1 MKRLLLATCAVAAF
15 SLPTIASAAECDTS
29 LSAYDKE
36 MTAEAR
42 AQVNPT
48 ARRDLRELRDAAY
61 MLKQYGQSEACE
73 EVISAIRE
81 ISSDPKSMANATNAA
96 AMTDKAAADQSYD
109 ERTRMRAEKAT
120 PLTQAS
126 RTLVASE
133 LIGADLHNNA
143 GEDLGSVDDL
153 IVAEKG
159 KMSYLIVN
167 TGGFIGIGEKQI
179 AVPFDAAKIS
189 EDGDT
194 VYINATDESLEK
206 APSFD
211 RDDRGWLSD
220 ADWQTKNNKFYHDL
234 K

>member
-1 MKRLLLATCAVAAF
+1 MKRLLLATCAAAAL

-61 MLKQYGQSEACE
+61 MLKQYGQSDACE
-73 EVISAIRE
+73 EVISAIRD
-81 ISSDPKSMANATNAA
+81 ISSDPKSMAKATNAA
-96 AMTDKAAADQSYD
+96 AMTDKAADQSYD
-109 ERTRMRAEKAT
+109 ERSRMRAEKAM

-126 RTLVASE
+126 KTLVASE
-133 LIGADLHNNA
+133 LIGADLHSNV

-153 IVAEKG
+153 VVGDKG
-159 KMSYLIVN
+159 QMSYLIVS
-167 TGGFIGIGEKQI
+167 TGGFLGIGDKQI
-179 AVPFDAAKIS
+179 AVPFDSAKIS

-194 VYINATDESLEK
+194 VYVAATEESLEQ

-211 RDDRGWLSD
+211 RDDRDWLKDES
-220 ADWQTKNNKFYHDL
+220 WQSKNSKFYKDL